1 MKETEQEKYQ
11 NDENESWNE
20 LDDFE
25 GKNLDNFNS
34 DEDEMDLNDKDAKSK
49 PNSKVK
55 KAN

>member
-49 PNSKVK
+49 PRDRKSVV
-55 KAN
+55 